1 MKKYK
6 YSLPVV
12 FIFISSFLLQSC
24 SSSEIIKSGN
34 EDVTLNNL
42 IPKPFFSEHT
52 GNYFILGSNS
62 AIITDDNGRQSAE
75 YLAEKLNAA
84 GLQIEV
90 VTDNSAPKEGNILF
104 SIDPK
109 DISLGDEGYVLKV
122 KSTGIELT
130 AVNPAG
136 LFRGVQTIRQLLPV
150 STEKQEKYFIPT
162 GVVRDHPRFE
172 WRGVMLDVARHF
184 IQAEDVKKYIDLC
197 AYYKLNRFHLHLS
210 DDQGWRIDI
219 KSWPRL
225 TEIGGRSSVNN
236 ENPGYYTQE
245 QFSDIVKY
253 ADQRYITLVPEI
265 DMPGHT
271 NAALASYAEL
281 NCSDTARTPYT
292 GVEVGFSS
300 LCTEKEITYKFI
312 EDVVSEISSL
322 TTGKYFHIGGDE
334 ALSTEYEQYLKF
346 IERVQGIINS
356 HGKIM
361 VGWAEIAQANI
372 NKSSVAQLWRNE
384 PNPPAAYKDCKVIMS
399 PVSRIYFDMQY
410 DSTTTLGLHWG
421 GYVEVDKSY
430 DWNPADFEKGIAE
443 SKIIGVEAPLW
454 AETITKYSDIE
465 YMVFPRLPGLA
476 EIGWT
481 PQKDR
486 NWNEYKVRLGKHGER
501 MSAMGIGFY
510 RSPLIDW
517 K

>member
-1 MKKYK
+1 
-6 YSLPVV
+6 
-12 FIFISSFLLQSC
+12 
-24 SSSEIIKSGN
+24 
-34 EDVTLNNL
+34 
-42 IPKPFFSEHT
+42 
-52 GNYFILGSNS
+52 
-62 AIITDDNGRQSAE
+62 
-75 YLAEKLNAA
+75 
-84 GLQIEV
+84 
-90 VTDNSAPKEGNILF
+90 
-104 SIDPK
+104 
-109 DISLGDEGYVLKV
+109 
-122 KSTGIELT
+122 
-130 AVNPAG
+130 
-136 LFRGVQTIRQLLPV
+136 
-150 STEKQEKYFIPT
+150 
-162 GVVRDHPRFE
+162 
-172 WRGVMLDVARHF
+172 
-184 IQAEDVKKYIDLC
+184 
-197 AYYKLNRFHLHLS
+197 
-210 DDQGWRIDI
+210 
-219 KSWPRL
+219 
-225 TEIGGRSSVNN
+225 
-236 ENPGYYTQE
+236 
-245 QFSDIVKY
+245 
-253 ADQRYITLVPEI
+253 
-265 DMPGHT
+265 MPGHT